1 MRARVDAHTHGARVS
16 TALAGAAQTSGV
28 AAWLKAHRTLLIA
41 FGASALLHALATL
54 GTPAWLRVL
63 VPRETVQLTA
73 VLLPLPDLE
82 PAAPTVAV
90 TPPPVPASPKA
101 TRPRAPRR
109 LPTPKSAA
117 TFAAPEN
124 AIAVGPV
131 GPIASDEDMGPSLP
145 VSSEGSAAVADA
157 SASPATAAAPEP
169 APVVAEKASPVE
181 IAAPIREAAPAVELP
196 SRVSISYNATTSVA
210 DGVAHYSWKRDGEKY
225 TFESTIQASGF
236 FINMFAGTITQQSIG
251 TVTPAG
257 LEPQSFS
264 IRRGEKEPD
273 TAEFQHASRQVKLTR
288 GSESKLQ
295 PMPPGLQDT
304 QSFLFQL
311 AYEAPKLKTPE
322 DRLTI
327 LVTNARGVN
336 RYTFKKVG
344 EATLETRLG
353 PVETLHLARET
364 SEPRDGYEVWLSPKH
379 HYLPVKLKFFVDRFP
394 AELIATNITSKP

>member
-1 MRARVDAHTHGARVS
+1 MCARVDAHTHGARVS

-54 GTPAWLRVL
+54 GAPAWLRVL
-63 VPRETVQLTA
+63 VPRETVPLTA

-82 PAAPTVAV
+82 PAASTVAV
-90 TPPPVPASPKA
+90 TPPPVPARPKA

-109 LPTPKSAA
+109 LPTPKSEA

-124 AIAVGPV
+124 AIAVEPV
-131 GPIASDEDMGPSLP
+131 ASDEDMGPGLP
-145 VSSEGSAAVADA
+145 VSREGSAAVA
-157 SASPATAAAPEP
+157 SANPATAAVAPEP
-169 APVVAEKASPVE
+169 APVAAEKAVPVE
-181 IAAPIREAAPAVELP
+181 IPAPIREAAPAVELP

>member
-1 MRARVDAHTHGARVS
+1 MTLFMRMR
-16 TALAGAAQTSGV
+16 LAAQ
-28 AAWLKAHRTLLIA
+28 LLRRHRTLLIA
-41 FGASALLHALATL
+41 LGASFLLHLLATF
-54 GTPAWLRVL
+54 GTPAWFRVS
-63 VPRETVQLTA
+63 PPHEPAQFNA
-73 VLLPLPDLE
+73 VLAALPDVE
-82 PAAPTVAV
+82 PSAPAV
-90 TPPPVPASPKA
+90 GINPSTAPPKPKTA
-101 TRPRAPRR
+101 RPRAPRR
-109 LPTPKSAA
+109 IPTPKSAA
-117 TFAAPEN
+117 TFVAPEN
-124 AIAVGPV
+124 AIAVE
-131 GPIASDEDMGPSLP
+131 PIAIASGEEMGPTLP
-145 VSSEGSAAVADA
+145 VSTDGSAAVGDA
-157 SASPATAAAPEP
+157 SASPATAAAAPEP
-169 APVVAEKASPVE
+169 NPPAMEKIPPVE
-181 IAAPIREAAPAVELP
+181 TPAPIVESAPAVELP

-257 LEPQSFS
+257 LEPLSFS

-311 AYEAPKLKTPE
+311 AYEAPKLKAPE

-344 EATLETRLG
+344 EVTLETRLG
-353 PVETLHLARET
+353 PMETLHLVRET
-364 SEPRDGYEVWLSPKH
+364 TEPRDSYEVWLSPKH